1 VLAVP
6 ADHPVEFSQA
16 NKANLMTKQLK
27 DYGNGILASSP
38 DLAKIGME
46 CLERERKMAA
56 LRIACRDGGQY
67 ETWNIS
73 DRH

>member
-1 VLAVP
+1 
-6 ADHPVEFSQA
+6 
-16 NKANLMTKQLK
+16 MTSKLK
-27 DYGNGILASSP
+27 NYGNGIMASSP
-38 DLAKIGME
+38 DLARVAMDYM
-46 CLERERKMAA
+46 ERERKMAA

>member
-1 VLAVP
+1 
-6 ADHPVEFSQA
+6 
-16 NKANLMTKQLK
+16 MTKKLK
-27 DYGNGILASSP
+27 DYGNGILASSD

>member
-1 VLAVP
+1 
-6 ADHPVEFSQA
+6 
-16 NKANLMTKQLK
+16 MTNQLK